1 MFVRSLVGLNRKD
14 AKQAF
19 ADFLAQRKPTGDQ
32 IEFINM
38 IVDHL
43 TVRGVMEPGL
53 LYESPFADVNP
64 LGIEGIFAQQ
74 GAAEAISIL
83 EDVRRRAA
91 ASVRIELAY
100 AY

>member
-1 MFVRSLVGLNRKD
+1 MARSYKHSPASESPFG
-14 AKQAF
+14 
-19 ADFLAQRKPTGDQ
+19 DFLAQRKPTGDQ

-43 TVRGVMEPGL
+43 TVRGIMESGL

-74 GAAEAISIL
+74 GAAEAISII
-83 EDVRRRAA
+83 EDARRRAA
-91 ASVRIELAY
+91 A
-100 AY
+100 